1 MASNQFAALTGVPSQ
16 NSSAFNAGGGGG
28 GGKNNGKR
36 SRAGGVAG
44 ATLKRAG
51 LVDEDLGMRDVSS
64 AGPSRGPR
72 GRGPTREG
80 NKTRSGGNASSEK
93 ARLRANP
100 MGSRPVGHRGSQDP
114 MVTGQAFGIRGAGRS
129 GKGKGPIPVSDLIKN
144 GNNAKR
150 GRVPGGAGSNDDSL
164 LNRMNGSA
172 TSSSSQNTTGK
183 TVSTLK
189 AFLKSRFNSDAQF
202 LNLEAMASDQ
212 ILLKEDI
219 KAPGIQGAH
228 RDIGSV
234 MWKLSREMFPNVATI
249 SLARNDLKSLVPVM
263 TLPEFLPNLKN
274 LSLQHNDI
282 KWVKDL
288 EFHHVK
294 SRATA
299 KFNHLQELIL
309 TDNPV
314 HNNAVS
320 AGNEQGYR
328 AEVLARF
335 PKLTMLDQKPVS
347 QTEHGFAQLPG
358 SSTSKKEQ
366 VGIAQGAANAGVEVR
381 EFPLAIPNGN
391 FVDEHAEAIVPP
403 FLAKYFELF
412 DNDRSSLRSAYT
424 NDATFTI
431 ITSPSVPPR
440 ARWQNYVNTMPRQRD
455 LHWKTYKEIVSHN
468 IMQLGARPA
477 SKGFP
482 RGQGAIVGTFNKLP
496 KTTHPLTDPT
506 KFAFDAWLLSNSQIN
521 ATMSS
526 SEGQTTKP
534 DALLFISVHGEFA
547 ESPSQG
553 VRSFSRCFVV
563 APVLPGSTAAN
574 LGWPCVI
581 LSDQLTVRQYAGTAA
596 WNKDVQANTAIPN
609 VNPPTKQ
616 VQEQASIP
624 VHLQN
629 IQPAAG
635 LSAEQHSISLQ
646 LATQTGLTYPFAV
659 QCLNENA
666 WNPGLAFERFQALK
680 SNGAI
685 PSQAF
690 ATGS

>member
-1 MASNQFAALTGVPSQ
+1 MATNQFAALTGAQSQ
-16 NSSAFNAGGGGG
+16 NGSAFNGGGG
-28 GGKNNGKR
+28 GGKNNGR
-36 SRAGGVAG
+36 RPRTGGVAG

-64 AGPSRGPR
+64 AGPSRAQR
-72 GRGPTREG
+72 GRGQAREG
-80 NKTRSGGNASSEK
+80 NKTRSGGNQSSQK

-100 MGSRPVGHRGSQDP
+100 MGARPGGSQDP
-114 MVTGQAFGIRGAGRS
+114 MVTGQAFGIRGAGRG
-129 GKGKGPIPVSDLIKN
+129 GKGKGPMPVSDLIKN
-144 GNNAKR
+144 GNGKR
-150 GRVPGGAGSNDDSL
+150 GRVPGGGGNSGDSL
-164 LNRMNGSA
+164 LTRMNNSGGSS
-172 TSSSSQNTTGK
+172 TTQHTTGK

-189 AFLKSRFNSDAQF
+189 AFLNSRFNVDAQF
-202 LNLEAMASDQ
+202 LNLEAMSSDQ

-219 KAPGIQGAH
+219 KAPGTAGAH
-228 RDIGSV
+228 KDIGSV
-234 MWKLSREMFPNVATI
+234 MWKLSREMFPNLITV
-249 SLARNDLKSLVPVM
+249 SLARNDLKSLIPVT

-274 LSLQHNDI
+274 LSLQNNDI

-288 EFHHVK
+288 SFHHVN

-299 KFNHLQELIL
+299 KFKQLQELIL

-314 HNNAVS
+314 HDNAVS

-328 AEVLARF
+328 AEILARF
-335 PKLTMLDQKPVS
+335 PTLTMLDQKPVS

-358 SSTSKKEQ
+358 SSASKKDQ
-366 VGIAQGAANAGVEVR
+366 VGIAQGAANAGVELR
-381 EFPLAIPNGN
+381 EFPLSIPNGN
-391 FVDEHAEAIVPP
+391 FVDEHAESIVPP

-412 DNDRSSLRSAYT
+412 DNDRSSLRSAYS

-431 ITSPSVPPR
+431 VTSPAVPPR
-440 ARWQNYVNTMPRQRD
+440 ARWQNYINTMPRQRD
-455 LHWKTYKEIVSHN
+455 LQWKAYKEIVSHN
-468 IMQLGARPA
+468 IMQLGVRPA
-477 SKGFP
+477 NKGFP

-496 KTTHPLTDPT
+496 KTTHPLTDPA
-506 KFAFDAWLLSNSQIN
+506 KFAFDAWLLPNNQIN

-526 SEGQTTKP
+526 ADGQSTKP

-547 ESPSQG
+547 EAPSQG

-581 LSDQLTVRQYAGTAA
+581 ISDQLTVRQYAGTAA
-596 WNKDVQANTAIPN
+596 WNKGASGNTAAPATGSQQQQQQQQPGN
-609 VNPPTKQ
+609 VP
-616 VQEQASIP
+616 A
-624 VHLQN
+624 HLQN

-635 LSAEQHSISLQ
+635 LSAEQHSMSIQ

-666 WNPGLAFERFQALK
+666 WNAQLAFERFQALK
-680 SNGAI
+680 ANGSI
-685 PSQAF
+685 PPQAF
-690 ATGS
+690 ATVS